1 MAQTIKKI
9 LVMVL
14 YALSAIV
21 FISGT
26 VVLIAG
32 EVSALVRLWALG
44 VTVIGYLSCAWCLAI
59 FNKLKEQ
66 KND

>member
-1 MAQTIKKI
+1 MLQRIKKI
-9 LVMVL
+9 CAIIL

-21 FISGT
+21 FLSGT

-44 VTVIGYLSCAWCLAI
+44 VTVTGYLSCTWCLTTFDRI
-59 FNKLKEQ
+59 KEQ